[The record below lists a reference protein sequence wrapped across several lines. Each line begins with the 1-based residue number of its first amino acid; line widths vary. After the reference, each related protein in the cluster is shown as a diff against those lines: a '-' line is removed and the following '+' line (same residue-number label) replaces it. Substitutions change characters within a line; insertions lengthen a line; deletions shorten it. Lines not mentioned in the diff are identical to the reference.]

1 LDDLYS
7 RDVGDGLPLC
17 RGGGILPFRNAF
29 DEDDRQ
35 TVAMILQVGMVVFI
49 SVFGLLLLS
58 NEYTTGGRVLVGI
71 HPHWTRARMSW
82 EEGRVLLAQA
92 NVVVRLFVCCSFVVF
107 YQIPHLNNSSRLA
120 PFFFPLY
127 CFSSGILT
135 IGS

>member
-1 LDDLYS
+1 
-7 RDVGDGLPLC
+7 
-17 RGGGILPFRNAF
+17 
-29 DEDDRQ
+29 
-35 TVAMILQVGMVVFI
+35 
-49 SVFGLLLLS
+49 
-58 NEYTTGGRVLVGI
+58 
-71 HPHWTRARMSW
+71 MSW

-107 YQIPHLNNSSRLA
+107 YQIPHLKNSSRLA